1 MATYQT
7 EQVRAGRVFSDIA
20 PKNQVQTVCG
30 VFSIATA
37 LAQND
42 TIELVEL
49 PAGATV
55 VGGQLRATDIDTG
68 TEALDIDVGVPGD
81 ADAFGNLGIW
91 TGDTNNTFPLAG
103 ELFVSG
109 PQHYSAKTK
118 IILTCNAAANAGGT
132 GKVWIVV
139 EYIVE

>member
-7 EQVRAGRVFSDIA
+7 EQVRAGQVFAGIA
-20 PKNQVQTVCG
+20 PKNQVQTVCA
-30 VFSIATA
+30 VFTIGTA
-37 LAQND
+37 LALND
-42 TIELVEL
+42 VVEMVEL

-68 TEALDIDVGVPGD
+68 IAALDIDVGIPGD

>member
-7 EQVRAGRVFSDIA
+7 EQVRAGQVFAGIA
-20 PKNQVQTVCG
+20 PKNQVQTVCA
-30 VFSIATA
+30 VFTIGTA
-37 LAQND
+37 LALND
-42 TIELVEL
+42 VVEMVEL

-68 TEALDIDVGVPGD
+68 TETLDIDVGVPGD

-118 IILTCNAAANAGGT
+118 IILTCNAAAAGGGT
-132 GKVWIVV
+132 GKIWIVV